1 MKKIIFITTLIFLY
15 SKITSQTTKD
25 TVDYSTITF
34 DKKSR
39 TLYVINKV
47 TSGPKSEI
55 LKADYGGGI
64 GGLQIKL
71 YSDNKEDWTKTF
83 SCFKNNANYK
93 TSDTI
98 VYLEFDM
105 EKYDKPFNT
114 HQWGI
119 IYFYRNNIITIDKVR
134 AGAYMRREFK
144 VIKWTQTE
152 IILKDNS
159 LKNLNRTYYL
169 KKFYK

>member
-1 MKKIIFITTLIFLY
+1 MKRLIFFTTVIFLCLR
-15 SKITSQTTKD
+15 ITSQTTRD
-25 TVDYSTITF
+25 TIDYSTITF
-34 DKKSR
+34 DQKTR
-39 TLYVINKV
+39 PLYVINKV
-47 TSGPKSEI
+47 TSGPTPEL
-55 LKADYGGGI
+55 LKAEYGGGM
-64 GGLQIKL
+64 GALRIKL
-71 YSDNKEDWTKTF
+71 YSDNKESFKEMF

-105 EKYDKPFNT
+105 EKFDKPFNQ

-119 IYFYRNNIITIDKVR
+119 IHFYRNNIITIDKVR
-134 AGAYMRREFK
+134 AGAHMRREFK

-152 IILKDNS
+152 IILKENS
-159 LKNLNRTYYL
+159 FKDLNRTYYL